1 MAENQHQS
9 TYSQAIAELEN
20 ILTQLRDNAC
30 DVDTLTAKTK
40 RAAELIAFCRTRLTS
55 TEAELESAL
64 AGLESATE

>member
-1 MAENQHQS
+1 MAENQHHP

-20 ILTQLRDNAC
+20 ILAQLRDNAC
-30 DVDTLTAKTK
+30 AVDTLAAKTK

>member
-1 MAENQHQS
+1 MAENQHQP
-9 TYSQAIAELEN
+9 TYSHAIAELEN
-20 ILTQLRDNAC
+20 ILAQLRDNAC
-30 DVDTLTAKTK
+30 DVDTLAAKTK